1 MSNLILIAL
10 LGAIGSLLRFTIF
23 SISTYKIF
31 NLLKIENY
39 IIYFFFILA
48 GLVLFYTSY
57 KVVKIWEWKNHLNL
71 LS

>member
-57 KVVKIWEWKNHLNL
+57 KVVKI
-71 LS
+71 